1 MQHQSADIAQQL
13 QSAKEAEGHLQESVR
28 SLEQRLSGASEAL
41 AERERQCQA
50 LEELQVVSEHAL
62 NDLRS
67 REALA
72 RKGRESA
79 VAESS
84 ATTQGAREE
93 VSRLNVMLE
102 STNTRLRDVQR
113 QNADLEMKNVQLTKT
128 QKQLEDDNAGLY
140 IGLEAKQQELDL
152 VRYLS
157 GRRVIRAD
165 CFVDETQVW
174 RARNGRKYL
183 RTRFRRQS
191 QGFRFQ
197 GA

>member
-1 MQHQSADIAQQL
+1 MKHLQDERQAADELALAHSTLQHQSVDVAQQL
-13 QSAKEAEGHLQESVR
+13 QAAKEAEGHLQESVR
-28 SLEQRLSGASEAL
+28 SLEQRLLGASEAL

-50 LEELQVVSEHAL
+50 LEELQAVSEHAL

-72 RKGRESA
+72 RQGRESA

-84 ATTQGAREE
+84 ATIRGAREE
-93 VSRLNVMLE
+93 VARLNALLE

-128 QKQLEDDNAGLY
+128 QKQLEDDTAGLY

-152 VRYLS
+152 VCYLL
-157 GRRVIRAD
+157 GCRVIRAD
-165 CFVDETQVW
+165 CLVVFLC
-174 RARNGRKYL
+174 R
-183 RTRFRRQS
+183 
-191 QGFRFQ
+191 
-197 GA
+197 